1 MVFLLLAGGETVRSE
16 RSDELKDLV
25 VAATNLNFPVKLR
38 TDAVES
44 IAAMGTHDALLAL
57 LEMAGND
64 QLSKKER
71 ELIIKLA
78 SNLIKAGY

>member
-1 MVFLLLAGGETVRSE
+1 MKPE

-25 VAATNLNFPVKLR
+25 AAATNLNFPMKLR
-38 TDAVES
+38 TNATES
-44 IAAMGTHDALLAL
+44 IAAMGTHEALLAL

-71 ELIIKLA
+71 ELVIKYC
-78 SNLIKAGY
+78 SNLVKAGF

>member
-1 MVFLLLAGGETVRSE
+1 MNDE
-16 RSDELKDLV
+16 RSDELRDLV
-25 VAATNLNFPVKLR
+25 AAATNLNFPVKLR

-44 IAAMGTHDALLAL
+44 IGRMGTHEALLAL
-57 LEMAGND
+57 LDMAGND
-64 QLSKKER
+64 QPSKKER

>member
-1 MVFLLLAGGETVRSE
+1 MKSE

-25 VAATNLNFPVKLR
+25 AAATNLNFPLKLR
-38 TDAVES
+38 TEATGS
-44 IAAMGTHDALLAL
+44 IGAMGTHEALLAL

-78 SNLIKAGY
+78 SNLIKAGF

>member
-1 MVFLLLAGGETVRSE
+1 MKPE

-25 VAATNLNFPVKLR
+25 AAATNLNFPMKLR
-38 TDAVES
+38 TNATES
-44 IAAMGTHDALLAL
+44 IAAMGTHEALLAL

-71 ELIIKLA
+71 ELVITYC
-78 SNLIKAGY
+78 SSLIKAGF

>member
-1 MVFLLLAGGETVRSE
+1 MRSE
-16 RSDELKDLV
+16 RSEELKDLFS
-25 VAATNLNFPVKLR
+25 AATNLNFPQKLR
-38 TDAVES
+38 INAVES
-44 IAAMGTHDALLAL
+44 IAAMGTHEALLAL

-78 SNLIKAGY
+78 QNLIKAGF

>member
-1 MVFLLLAGGETVRSE
+1 MNDERSE
-16 RSDELKDLV
+16 ELRELV
-25 VAATNLNFPVKLR
+25 AAATNFNYSMKLR
-38 TDAVES
+38 TVAVES
-44 IAAMGTHDALLAL
+44 IGRMGTHEALLAL

>member
-1 MVFLLLAGGETVRSE
+1 MKNE

-25 VAATNLNFPVKLR
+25 SAATNLNFPLKLR
-38 TDAVES
+38 TEAVES
-44 IAAMGTHDALLAL
+44 IGKMGTHEALLAL

-78 SNLIKAGY
+78 TNLIKAGY

>member
-1 MVFLLLAGGETVRSE
+1 MRSE
-16 RSDELKDLV
+16 HSDELKDLV

>member
-1 MVFLLLAGGETVRSE
+1 MRSE

-25 VAATNLNFPVKLR
+25 TAATNLNFPMKLR

-78 SNLIKAGY
+78 TNLIKAGY

>member
-1 MVFLLLAGGETVRSE
+1 MNDE
-16 RSDELKDLV
+16 RSDELRDLV
-25 VAATNLNFPVKLR
+25 AAATNLNFPGKLR

-44 IAAMGTHDALLAL
+44 ISRMGTHEALLAL

-78 SNLIKAGY
+78 SNLIKAGF

>member
-1 MVFLLLAGGETVRSE
+1 MKSE
-16 RSDELKDLV
+16 RSEELKDLMT
-25 VAATNLNFPVKLR
+25 AATNMNFPMKLR
-38 TDAVES
+38 TDATQS
-44 IAAMGTHDALLAL
+44 IAAMGTHEALLAL

-78 SNLIKAGY
+78 SNLIKAGH

>member
-1 MVFLLLAGGETVRSE
+1 MRSE

-25 VAATNLNFPVKLR
+25 AAATNLNFPVKLR
-38 TDAVES
+38 TEAVES
-44 IAAMGTHDALLAL
+44 IGNMGTHEALLAL

-78 SNLIKAGY
+78 TSLIKAGY

>member
-1 MVFLLLAGGETVRSE
+1 MKSE
-16 RSDELKDLV
+16 RSDELRDLYT
-25 VAATNLNFPVKLR
+25 AATNLNFPQKLR

-44 IAAMGTHDALLAL
+44 IASMGTHEALLAL

-78 SNLIKAGY
+78 QNLIKAGH

>member
-1 MVFLLLAGGETVRSE
+1 MAFPVLAGGEIVRSE

-38 TDAVES
+38 TGAVES

>member
-1 MVFLLLAGGETVRSE
+1 MKDERSE
-16 RSDELKDLV
+16 ELRDLV
-25 VAATNLNFPVKLR
+25 TAANNLNFPMKLR

-44 IAAMGTHDALLAL
+44 IGRIGTHEALLAL
-57 LEMAGND
+57 LDMAGND

-78 SNLIKAGY
+78 SNLIKSGF